1 MGIVDYIAIVSIA
14 ILFLCGTPL
23 SVTFGIGSV
32 VIMLHTMN
40 VPLAN
45 VSQVFFTTMSSYPML
60 AMPFFILA
68 GNLILW
74 GGGMTNLRDFMNRMV
89 GHLPGGMA
97 VAICVFAAFLG
108 SISGSATACLAI
120 MERFCAYDG
129 SFRLFKGIRFG
140 TCRNVSRAWRS
151 YSSQCLHDCFRSK
164 QPCICF

>member
-89 GHLPGGMA
+89 GVIP
-97 VAICVFAAFLG
+97 CQT
-108 SISGSATACLAI
+108 ISRRCI
-120 MERFCAYDG
+120 MPTLIMRDSLTGA
-129 SFRLFKGIRFG
+129 R
-140 TCRNVSRAWRS
+140 
-151 YSSQCLHDCFRSK
+151 
-164 QPCICF
+164 P

>member
-120 MERFCAYDG
+120 MERF
-129 SFRLFKGIRFG
+129 L
-140 TCRNVSRAWRS
+140 
-151 YSSQCLHDCFRSK
+151 CL
-164 QPCICF
+164 